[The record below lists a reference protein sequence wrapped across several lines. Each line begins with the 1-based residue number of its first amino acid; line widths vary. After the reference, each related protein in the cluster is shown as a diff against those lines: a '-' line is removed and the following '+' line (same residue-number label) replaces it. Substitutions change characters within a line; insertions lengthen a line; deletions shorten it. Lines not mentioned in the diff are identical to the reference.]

1 MTYQEIRI
9 LFDQM
14 EQGDDTALELLQSES
29 AKLAKRAN
37 VRLKA
42 LEEHNYSTPASRRA
56 FGFLDLE
63 DRARFSESKK
73 LTGDSLEQQLE
84 ELNRFL
90 SGPSTITEAREYLSG
105 FDKLQEEGILE
116 EFDSKAESKAMQRF
130 LESDYW
136 NNEIKK
142 TLGRDYKRGSGE
154 LADRI
159 SAAQEAIKSG
169 AKVQDLERIYKQFRE
184 RERLGILQE
193 GEDYLSVFE
202 DWIEV

>member
-14 EQGDDTALELLQSES
+14 EQGDETALELLQSES

-56 FGFLDLE
+56 FGFLDME

-90 SGPSTITEAREYLSG
+90 SGPSTVSEAREYLSG
-105 FDKLQEEGILE
+105 FDKLQEEGILD

-130 LESDYW
+130 FESDYW

-142 TLGRDYKRGSGE
+142 TLGRDYKKGSGE

-169 AKVQDLERIYKQFRE
+169 ATVKDLERIYKQFRE

-193 GEDYLSVFE
+193 GEDYLSVFD

>member
-1 MTYQEIRI
+1 MKYQEIRI
-9 LFDQM
+9 LIDQM
-14 EQGDDTALELLQSES
+14 EQGDDTALELLQAES
-29 AKLAKRAN
+29 AKMAKRAN

-56 FGFLDLE
+56 FGFLDME

-73 LTGDSLEQQLE
+73 LTGETLEQQLE

-90 SGPSTITEAREYLSG
+90 SGPSTISEAREYLSG
-105 FDKLQEEGILE
+105 FDKLQEGILE

-142 TLGRDYKRGSGE
+142 TLGRDYKKGSGE

-169 AKVQDLERIYKQFRE
+169 AKVQDLERIYDDFKQRE
-184 RERLGILQE
+184 MTGDLQK

>member
-9 LFDQM
+9 LIDQM
-14 EQGDDTALELLQSES
+14 EQGDTTALELLQAES
-29 AKLAKRAN
+29 AKQAKRAN

-56 FGFLDLE
+56 FGFLDME
-63 DRARFSESKK
+63 DRNRFSESKK

-90 SGPSTITEAREYLSG
+90 SGPSTISEAREYLSG
-105 FDKLQEEGILE
+105 FNKLQEEGILE

-130 LESDYW
+130 MESDYW

-142 TLGRDYKRGSGE
+142 TLGRDYKKGSGE

-169 AKVQDLERIYKQFRE
+169 ATVKDLERIYEQFKT

-202 DWIEV
+202 DWVEV